1 MQNVRLPG
9 PRGLISDRQG
19 RYAAIFRS
27 ETGEKA
33 LIGLIA
39 VAVVAVAFA
48 ALVALALVYRRRS
61 READRRMR
69 LLDEIASVADGG
81 RSLEET
87 LDAITAI
94 LVPALGDFCM
104 IDVIEEGQIR
114 RAAVRVGGPGG
125 EEVEEG
131 LAQRKPALQE
141 RIASAA
147 SMARQEPKLFERVSE
162 ADFRP
167 FAESEEDLRFLLS
180 MNVRSFVTVELR
192 ARARPTGML
201 SIGVSN
207 SGRRFRQADAHFAG
221 VLAGRV
227 ALALDNAGLFSD
239 LERSERER
247 AEIAETLQ
255 RGLLPPPLPHIPG
268 WSVAAMYRP
277 AGAENEI
284 GGDFY
289 DAFRIADGWMVVIG
303 DVTGRG
309 AQAASVTS
317 LARYTLRTA
326 AALTGDPVVALR
338 SLNRELLAHRGGALC
353 SVAAMAID
361 EDPSRPL
368 RLAIA
373 GHPSPLLVDGDSV
386 AEAAASAPVLGAF
399 ADASWGVESIRIRP
413 GQQLVVTTDGVTES
427 AGAEERFGER
437 RLRQALAGVSSPAL
451 ATQALEGALHAF
463 SAGELDDDA
472 AIVAIAPVAA
482 EAEPAPA
489 ADRDLVARLFDAFN
503 RRDAE
508 EIAAVCEETMEFF
521 PVGTADAVGRSAP
534 YVGPDGLR
542 DYLGDVDRA
551 WEELL
556 ITPATVERQGGQLL
570 VWGRVYVRSR
580 EQGIRDVPIA
590 WIWEVAGGR
599 FARGEVF
606 PDPEQALLRLTGRLS
621 SAP

>member
-1 MQNVRLPG
+1 
-9 PRGLISDRQG
+9 
-19 RYAAIFRS
+19 
-27 ETGEKA
+27 
-33 LIGLIA
+33 LIGWIA
-39 VAVVAVAFA
+39 IAGLSVAFV
-48 ALVALALVYRRRS
+48 ALVALAIVYRRRS
-61 READRRMR
+61 CKADRRMQ

-81 RSLEET
+81 RSLEQT
-87 LDAITAI
+87 LDAIASI

-104 IDVIEEGQIR
+104 IDVIEQGQIR
-114 RAAVRVGGPGG
+114 RAAVRVSGPDA
-125 EEVEEG
+125 EMAEKG
-131 LAQRKPALQE
+131 LTERKPALQE
-141 RIASAA
+141 RIVSAA
-147 SMARQEPKLFERVSE
+147 SVTRQEPRLFEQVAE

-180 MNVRSFVTVELR
+180 MNIRSFITVELR
-192 ARARPTGML
+192 ARGRPTGML
-201 SIGVSN
+201 SIGVSH
-207 SGRRFRQADAHFAG
+207 SGRRFRPADAHFAG

-227 ALALDNAGLFSD
+227 ALALDNAGLFLD

-289 DAFRIADGWMVVIG
+289 DAFRIAGGWMVVIG

-309 AQAASVTS
+309 AQAASVTA

-338 SLNRELLAHRGGALC
+338 SLNRELLARRGGALC

-361 EDPSRPL
+361 EDPERPL
-368 RLAIA
+368 QLAIA

-386 AEAAASAPVLGAF
+386 VEAAASAPVLGAF
-399 ADASWGVESIRIRP
+399 ADATWSIERIRIRP

-427 AGAEERFGER
+427 VGLEDRFGER
-437 RLRQALAGVSSPAL
+437 RLREALAGVSSPAL
-451 ATQALEGALHAF
+451 AAQALEGALHAF
-463 SAGELDDDA
+463 SAGQLDDDA
-472 AIVAIAPVAA
+472 AIVAVAPT
-482 EAEPAPA
+482 EPPTEPAPER
-489 ADRDLVARLFDAFN
+489 DRDLVERLFEAFN

-508 EIAAVCEETMEFF
+508 EIVAVCDEALEFF
-521 PVGTADAVGRSAP
+521 PVGTAEAIGRSAP

-556 ITPATVERQGGQLL
+556 IRPATVERHGDQLL
-570 VWGRVYVRSR
+570 VRGRVYVRSR
-580 EQGIRDVPIA
+580 ELGIRDVPIA

-599 FARGEVF
+599 FVRGEVF
-606 PDPEQALLRLTGRLS
+606 PDPEQALLRLAGPLS